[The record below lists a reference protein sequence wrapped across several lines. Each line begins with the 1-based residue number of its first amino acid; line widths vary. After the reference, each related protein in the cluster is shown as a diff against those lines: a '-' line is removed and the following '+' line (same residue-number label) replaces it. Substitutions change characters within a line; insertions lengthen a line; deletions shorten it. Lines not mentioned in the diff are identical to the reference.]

1 MTKIPIAQPF
11 HEILLH
17 EGIENVKVLGLC
29 NQLVTTRIGNLI
41 NDIYSLRSCKYN
53 VLFSIAEHSSASHDS
68 KSITLE
74 TVINSESAFSRS
86 SSLDG
91 NLNSFIAM
99 HLDSKAEGVRHWRMP
114 NGAITNSNAVMA
126 PLTLEERRNK
136 RDLEQTVKQASA
148 SSCCVW
154 SGNIVTEEDKRI
166 VYLLQIAEKMVS
178 VNPAISQH
186 YMYANIIG
194 SRLESKRKLFAKS
207 GRLVFSFG

>member
-1 MTKIPIAQPF
+1 
-11 HEILLH
+11 
-17 EGIENVKVLGLC
+17 
-29 NQLVTTRIGNLI
+29 
-41 NDIYSLRSCKYN
+41 
-53 VLFSIAEHSSASHDS
+53 
-68 KSITLE
+68 
-74 TVINSESAFSRS
+74 
-86 SSLDG
+86 
-91 NLNSFIAM
+91 
-99 HLDSKAEGVRHWRMP
+99 
-114 NGAITNSNAVMA
+114 MA

-178 VNPAISQH
+178 VNPALSQH